1 MTTAVPSTALA
12 TIQPAFTDAKRL
24 SCAFLSARAA
34 IQPGSDRTHDDQL
47 IPLIRHEIRRL
58 FTGLSHQPPA
68 PPLQLHWWRWRRRH
82 QAIVRACPYR
92 RRAPA
97 RHDYEVPPEY

>member
-24 SCAFLSARAA
+24 SCAFLSALAA

-82 QAIVRACPYR
+82 QATVRACHYR

-97 RHDYEVPPEY
+97 RHDNEVPPEY